1 MGALKLRIQFLLG
14 KLRRIFFMALPENEK
29 DYQKSRR
36 LYIVSDTASQM
47 LSGFAGGV
55 FLVTLMSSVGIT
67 EGNIGIILS
76 MGELSAFFQ
85 LITMNYVQHLL
96 KFKLF
101 ICLATLQKIWFAFIY
116 FIPLFLWPN
125 SVKAVVLVLCYFT
138 ANICIRLGTP
148 PTNDWVADLVPSNV
162 RGRFFARKE
171 GIAVFFSVLVSLI
184 MGIMLDYYKNTRLIQ
199 GFVVT
204 GTVIFFLAIANVVS
218 VIMMKEPKTGP
229 LNEQGKEI
237 HGRLAKRLV
246 QEQKGK
252 EKYSVFAEVN
262 LAFHNVS
269 FLKVLIL
276 NCMWMTAYFVAMPFN
291 FSYQL
296 NELKLSYTYI
306 TVISFACSLLRIL
319 ITPLVGKG
327 ADKIGMAKTVERG
340 MALVAF
346 HYLVMVFAR
355 ASNGYITYTIATIF
369 SCCAW
374 AYTGIGFLGIQLEFF
389 DKERRVVLFSL
400 FSAISGLYGFLVSF
414 ATGKLV
420 DWIQKKEIFIGNVP
434 IYAQQITNFMG
445 LCATIGIILYIRA
458 VLEKGNSGR
467 LLQKF

>member
-1 MGALKLRIQFLLG
+1 MGTIKLRIQFLIG

-29 DYQKSRR
+29 DYQKSRK

-76 MGELSAFFQ
+76 MGELSSFFQ
-85 LITMNYVQHLL
+85 LSTMNYIQHLL

-101 ICLATLQKIWFAFIY
+101 ICMATLQKVWFAFIY
-116 FIPLFLWPN
+116 FIPFFSWPN
-125 SVKAVVLVLCYFT
+125 SIKAVVLMLCYFT

-148 PTNDWVADLVPSNV
+148 PTNDWLADLVPSNV

-184 MGIMLDYYKNTRLIQ
+184 MGIMLDYYKNTRLLQ
-199 GFVVT
+199 GFVIT
-204 GTVIFFLAIANVVS
+204 GTVILFLAIVNVVS
-218 VIMMKEPKTGP
+218 IIMMKEPKTGP

-246 QEQKGK
+246 QEQI
-252 EKYSVFAEVN
+252 EKCSVFEE
-262 LAFHNVS
+262 LKQAFHDVS
-269 FLKVLIL
+269 FLKILIL

-306 TVISFACSLLRIL
+306 TVIGFGCSLLRIF
-319 ITPLVGKG
+319 ITPTVGKE
-327 ADKIGMAKTVERG
+327 ADKAGMAKTVERG
-340 MALVAF
+340 MILVAI
-346 HYLVMVFAR
+346 HYLVMVFAK
-355 ASNGYITYTIATIF
+355 ASNGYITYTLATIF

-389 DKERRVVLFSL
+389 DKEKRVLLFSL

-414 ATGKLV
+414 VTGKLL
-420 DWIQKKEIFIGNVP
+420 DWIQKKDIFIGNVP
-434 IYAQQITNFMG
+434 ICAQQITNFMG
-445 LCATIGIILYIRA
+445 FCATVGIILYIRTM
-458 VLEKGNSGR
+458 LEKKDFR
-467 LLQKF
+467 TPLQKF

>member
-14 KLRRIFFMALPENEK
+14 KMRRIFFMALPENEK

-55 FLVTLMSSVGIT
+55 FLVNLMSSVGIS

-85 LITMNYVQHLL
+85 LITMNYVQHLV

-101 ICLATLQKIWFAFIY
+101 ICIATLQKIWFAFIY
-116 FIPLFLWPN
+116 FIPLFAWPD
-125 SVKAVVLVLCYFT
+125 SVKAVVLILSYFA

-162 RGRFFARKE
+162 RGRFFSRKE
-171 GIAVFFSVLVSLI
+171 GIAVFFTVLVSLI
-184 MGIMLDYYKNTRLIQ
+184 MGIMLDYYKNTKLLQ

-204 GTVIFFLAIANVVS
+204 GAVIFLLAIVNVVS
-218 VIMMKEPKTGP
+218 VILMKEPKKGL

-246 QEQKGK
+246 QKQGENNKS
-252 EKYSVFAEVN
+252 SVSSEIGH
-262 LAFHNVS
+262 AFHDTS

-306 TVISFACSLLRIL
+306 TVISFVCSLLRIL
-319 ITPLVGKG
+319 ITPVVGKA
-327 ADKIGMAKTVERG
+327 ADRVGMAKTVERG
-340 MALVAF
+340 MALVAL

-355 ASNGYITYTIATIF
+355 ASNGYLTYTIATIF

-400 FSAISGLYGFLVSF
+400 FSAISGIYGFLVSF
-414 ATGKLV
+414 VTGKLL
-420 DWIQKKEIFIGNVP
+420 DFLQKKEMLIGNVP
-434 IYAQQITNFMG
+434 VYAQQITNLMG
-445 LCATIGIILYIRA
+445 LCATVGIILYIRA
-458 VLEKGNSGR
+458 VLEKKQS
-467 LLQKF
+467 Q

>member
-1 MGALKLRIQFLLG
+1 MRALKLRIQFLLG

-29 DYQKSRR
+29 DYQKSRK

-47 LSGFAGGV
+47 LSSFAGGV

-85 LITMNYVQHLL
+85 LITMNYVQHLV

-101 ICLATLQKIWFAFIY
+101 ICIATLQKVWFAFIY
-116 FIPLFLWPN
+116 FIPLFAWPN
-125 SVKAVVLVLCYFT
+125 SVKAVVLILCYFT

-171 GIAVFFSVLVSLI
+171 GIAVFFTVLVSLI
-184 MGIMLDYYKNTRLIQ
+184 MGIMLDYYKNTRLLQ

-204 GTVIFFLAIANVVS
+204 GAVISFLAIVNVVS
-218 VIMMKEPKTGP
+218 VILMKEPKKG
-229 LNEQGKEI
+229 LVNEQGKEI

-246 QEQKGK
+246 QKQREQDKS
-252 EKYSVFAEVN
+252 SVSSEIRHA
-262 LAFHNVS
+262 LRDSS

-306 TVISFACSLLRIL
+306 TVISFVCSLLRIL
-319 ITPLVGKG
+319 ITPAVGKA
-327 ADKIGMAKTVERG
+327 ADRVGMVKTVERG
-340 MALVAF
+340 MALVTL

-355 ASNGYITYTIATIF
+355 ASNGYLTYTVATIF

-400 FSAISGLYGFLVSF
+400 FSAISGIYGFLVSF
-414 ATGKLV
+414 VTGKLL
-420 DWIQKKEIFIGNVP
+420 DFLRKKEILIGNVP
-434 IYAQQITNFMG
+434 VYAQQITNFMG

-458 VLEKGNSGR
+458 VFEKKQS
-467 LLQKF
+467 K